1 MTIFRKF
8 GVGLGNFLTF
18 PKFTMVPPFLT
29 LWLSVVPPI
38 AFEQSSLKVIVLM
51 KEIGIVWYGMVWY
64 GMVWYGMVW
73 CSMV

>member
-1 MTIFRKF
+1 
-8 GVGLGNFLTF
+8 
-18 PKFTMVPPFLT
+18 MVPPFLT

>member
-1 MTIFRKF
+1 LTIFRKF
-8 GVGLGNFLTF
+8 EVGLGNFLTF